1 MKEIHIIKYGKCSSR
16 AKIRGIITDLN
27 VLQDGRY
34 GVLTI
39 EIAEFD
45 KDEVND
51 LPVFDVNNLE
61 DENLGLSD
69 DENLLYVAKN
79 GVTKLIYPLSGVTV
93 LL

>member
-27 VLQDGRY
+27 VLPDGRY
-34 GVLTI
+34 GVISI
-39 EIAEFD
+39 EIPEFD

-51 LPVFDVNNLE
+51 LPVFDVNNL
-61 DENLGLSD
+61 DDDLGLSD

-79 GVTKLIYPLSGVTV
+79 GVKKLIYPLRGVTV

>member
-1 MKEIHIIKYGKCSSR
+1 MKEIHVIKYGNYSTR

-27 VLQDGRY
+27 ILPDGRY
-34 GVLTI
+34 GVISI
-39 EIAEFD
+39 EIPEFD

-51 LPVFDVNNLE
+51 LPVVNNLE

-79 GVTKLIYPLSGVTV
+79 GVKKLIYPLSGVVV